1 MMLVA
6 VKMALEEWRHWLEGA
21 KHPFLVWTD
30 HRNLEYLQQARRL
43 NPRQARWALFFGRF
57 DFTLSYR
64 PGSKNGKPDALSRQ
78 FLPNNRE
85 EDIGPIIPPKRIV
98 APVRWGIET
107 VVRRAL

>member
-1 MMLVA
+1 MLVA

-21 KHPFLVWTD
+21 QHPFLVWTD

-43 NPRQARWALFFGRF
+43 NPRQAQWALFFGRF

-85 EDIGPIIPPKRIV
+85 EDIGSIIPSKRIV